1 MSGNGMLFPLGSL
14 HTYTSRAMYEWYDG
28 YEGYE
33 CTCHTLARP
42 DLYFLW
48 PGRLVIVIEFD
59 ENNHTDCTTKSEM
72 QHLHW

>member
-33 CTCHTLARP
+33 CIVHVPHIGKARP
-42 DLYFLW
+42 VFPVAGETGD
-48 PGRLVIVIEFD
+48 R
-59 ENNHTDCTTKSEM
+59 H
-72 QHLHW
+72 